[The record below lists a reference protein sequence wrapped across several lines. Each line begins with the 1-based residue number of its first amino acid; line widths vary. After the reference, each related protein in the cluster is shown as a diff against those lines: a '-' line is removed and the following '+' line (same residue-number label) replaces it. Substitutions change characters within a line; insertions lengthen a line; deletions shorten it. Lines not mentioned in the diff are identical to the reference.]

1 MNKAQRSELTKQAI
15 LSAAADLFT
24 STGFEKVTMRE
35 IAKQAGCS
43 HTAIYIYFQD
53 KETLL
58 FQLAKQPLQ
67 QLQDRLHELQQD
79 TNLAPDAT
87 LKQMALALIH
97 FGLTYRSMYHLF
109 FFARSSRVDE
119 KEPNLV
125 IQKLRNDLFSVLRSS
140 MADMINAPEEDTQ
153 TLAYTRAFYYCLHG
167 IITTYLESDESD
179 SELHV
184 RLDDTFELTIDLFLT
199 GIRHHIQ
206 R

>member
-15 LSAAADLFT
+15 LSAAAELFT
-24 STGFEKVTMRE
+24 NTGFEEVTMRE

-58 FQLAKQPLQ
+58 FQLARQPLQ

-79 TNLAPDAT
+79 TNLASDAT

-125 IQKLRNDLFSVLRSS
+125 IQKLRNDLFSILRAS
-140 MADMINAPEEDTQ
+140 MADMINAPADDPQ

-167 IITTYLESDESD
+167 IITTYLESEEPD
-179 SELHV
+179 SELHD
-184 RLDDTFELTIDLFLT
+184 RLDDTFELTIDIFLA
-199 GIRHHIQ
+199 GIRQHIQ